1 MIKKFSISPSV
12 LKEYK
17 SLIAKGIKL
26 PDMSKGDWQKF
37 IELFTYDTNA
47 IEGSCVTLEEVIDI
61 LEKNKLPPYREK
73 WEIDETYGLA
83 EAFNYIRK
91 TKDHIS
97 LELLKELH
105 RIVFKSSKSFAG
117 EFRKP
122 GEEVVVVDRF
132 GNIVHQG
139 APSGKVVLLLTEL
152 IEWYDQ
158 NKDKYP
164 ALILA
169 AIVHNQFENI
179 HPFADGNGRVGR
191 LLMNNIL
198 LKYRIAPV
206 NIEFLNRGEYYS
218 SLQAFENKGELKP
231 TLELMVKE
239 YKILKEIFDKR

>member
-1 MIKKFSISPSV
+1 MTYTFSISSSE

-17 SLIAKGIKL
+17 SLITKETQMPK
-26 PDMSKGDWQKF
+26 MSEKDWQKF
-37 IELFTYDTNA
+37 ITYFTYDTNA
-47 IEGSCVTLEEVIDI
+47 IEGSSVTLEEVIEI
-61 LEKNKLPPYREK
+61 LEKDKLPPYREQ

-83 EAFNYIRK
+83 EAFDRIRK

-97 LELLKELH
+97 IEQLRELH
-105 RIVFKSSKSFAG
+105 RIVFKKSKSFAG
-117 EFRKP
+117 GFRKL

-132 GNIVHQG
+132 RNIVHRG
-139 APSGKVVLLLTEL
+139 APSGKVVQLLTEL
-152 IEWYDQ
+152 VDWHEK

-164 ALILA
+164 ALVLA

-198 LKYRIAPV
+198 LRHDMMPV
-206 NIEFLNRGEYYS
+206 NIEFINRGEYYS
-218 SLQAFENKGELKP
+218 SLQAFEKEGKLKP

-239 YKILKEIFDKR
+239 YEELRRILKM